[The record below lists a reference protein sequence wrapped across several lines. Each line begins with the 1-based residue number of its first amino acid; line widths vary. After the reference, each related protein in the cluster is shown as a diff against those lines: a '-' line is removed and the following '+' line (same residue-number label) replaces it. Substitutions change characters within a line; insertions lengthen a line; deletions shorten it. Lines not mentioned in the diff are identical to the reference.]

1 MHNAKEAKNLEEDW
15 NLQGKAILA
24 DHPPY
29 REVYKLPSRQFNDHY
44 LA

>member
-1 MHNAKEAKNLEEDW
+1 MHNAKEAKNGLLKLKNEEEDF
-15 NLQGKAILA
+15 A